1 MQEKLLKKLGGIL
14 GAAFGNPFSSEELF
28 IVIGCFS
35 IFTHLS
41 TPQGRSDN
49 YLPSFPLLRCR
60 CICAKK
66 DYISASSRSALPS
79 GLAET
84 LIVDWKRFTW
94 VSNLANVQKPG
105 AVLIDLGAVSLGGCP
120 VSAGLGRVGLG
131 WVGLACVGMGAGG
144 FGWVGF
150 GLGWAGS
157 GQVGL
162 AWVGSDWVGLD
173 WLGFV
178 WLRLGW
184 GWDRA
189 HSYTHAHMHA
199 RRHACLYACLSGWRG
214 W

>member
-1 MQEKLLKKLGGIL
+1 MFFDIHPLVHTPRVGPIIICLPSLSFVVVASLLKKG
-14 GAAFGNPFSSEELF
+14 
-28 IVIGCFS
+28 
-35 IFTHLS
+35 
-41 TPQGRSDN
+41 
-49 YLPSFPLLRCR
+49 
-60 CICAKK
+60 
-66 DYISASSRSALPS
+66 YISASSGSVIPS

-84 LIVDWKRFTW
+84 LIVDWKRFTR

-131 WVGLACVGMGAGG
+131 WVALACVGMGAGG
-144 FGWVGF
+144 FDWVGF

-184 GWDRA
+184 GWDRG